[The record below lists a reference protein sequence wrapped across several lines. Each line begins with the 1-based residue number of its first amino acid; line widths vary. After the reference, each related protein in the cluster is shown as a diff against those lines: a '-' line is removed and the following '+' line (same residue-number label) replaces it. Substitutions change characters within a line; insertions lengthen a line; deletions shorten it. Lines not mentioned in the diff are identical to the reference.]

1 MWGTYWT
8 QVGDTIGMSMA
19 SQLLQSISHNVN
31 DGECHWTEVHM
42 KSMADL
48 WTCFEAQV
56 PDLTVGVP
64 INALLQVDQWCPPNQ
79 LQHPLC
85 YPLGA

>member
-8 QVGDTIGMSMA
+8 QVGDTIGVSSA
-19 SQLLQSISHNVN
+19 GQLLESISHNMN
-31 DGECHWTEVHM
+31 DGERDLTEVHM

-64 INALLQVDQWCPPNQ
+64 INALLQVDQSLSCSA
-79 LQHPLC
+79 H
-85 YPLGA
+85 